1 MIRTA
6 ALRTQGGA
14 GPSGVNAAGWRRLCT
29 AFHGA
34 SHDLCNS
41 VAQFARRIA
50 TTYVDPAG
58 LSAFIACR
66 LIPLDKRPGV
76 RPIGICETVRRIV
89 GKAVMSIVRHDG
101 QEAAGPPYNWAQ
113 DSKQD
118 ARQRCMPYGHFSM
131 THPMMVYFSS
141 TRQMRLTA

>member
-14 GPSGVNAAGWRRLCT
+14 GPSGVDAAGWRRLCT

-34 SHDLCNS
+34 SRDLCNS
-41 VAQFARRIA
+41 VAQLMQLWRARRIA

-66 LIPLDKRPGV
+66 LIPLDKR
-76 RPIGICETVRRIV
+76 RYTLLLLLFASTKFCDFGIPTILRVLIFAISRGQAKFCDFTQPKVKRSTLKSAGLVNMAVCRLKFLHCEY
-89 GKAVMSIVRHDG
+89 M
-101 QEAAGPPYNWAQ
+101 
-113 DSKQD
+113 
-118 ARQRCMPYGHFSM
+118 
-131 THPMMVYFSS
+131 
-141 TRQMRLTA
+141 